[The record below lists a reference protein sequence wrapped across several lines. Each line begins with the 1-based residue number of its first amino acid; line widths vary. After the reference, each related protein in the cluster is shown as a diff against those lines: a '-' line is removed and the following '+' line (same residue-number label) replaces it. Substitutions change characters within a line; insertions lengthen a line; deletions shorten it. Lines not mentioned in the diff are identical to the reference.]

1 MFRNPRGYYNAA
13 ECWQLSLTAL
23 DRIAVSVG
31 RRPGR
36 KLIVWIGPGW
46 SAFARLAWLTTN
58 NQQQGL
64 FDYIAVV
71 ATALREARITLYS
84 IDPAGV
90 GHGQFYYEN
99 YLKGVATVKQV
110 DYRDLLLQV
119 LAQQTGGLVFFGT
132 NDIASLIDRCTA
144 DANAYYILSFN
155 PPPASHPNEYHS
167 IEVQIDK
174 PGMRARTRTGYYAQP

>member
-1 MFRNPRGYYNAA
+1 M
-13 ECWQLSLTAL
+13 
-23 DRIAVSVG
+23 
-31 RRPGR
+31 
-36 KLIVWIGPGW
+36 IVWIGPGW
-46 SAFARLAWLTTN
+46 PAFARLAWLTSR
-58 NQQQGL
+58 NQQQEL
-64 FDYIAVV
+64 FDYIADV

-132 NDIASLIDRCTA
+132 NDIASLIDRCAA
-144 DANAYYILSFN
+144 DANAYYVLSFK
-155 PPPASHPNEYHS
+155 PPPASHPNEYHA
-167 IEVQIDK
+167 IKVQIGK
-174 PGMRARTRTGYYAQP
+174 PGMRARTRTGYYVQP